1 MSTQE
6 GVKKNLCPGCG
17 GDLKEVYAE
26 AHYGRY
32 LLLDQCNSCGGIWF
46 DKWELYYLK
55 DNEADRFDPVDRE
68 RILAPLSF
76 RKGFG
81 LCPVC
86 KTDLEPFHDLNLPE
100 DANIERC
107 PGCNGLWLNRGEL
120 KRYHEHKIA
129 LKSRQKETP
138 LPLDLPPLLTLEDHN
153 KRLEELKNLGKA
165 LSTRVNPE
173 IPDTITLDGPEI
185 DRGELAKDLIFII
198 IQVLLKL
205 FLKI

>member
-6 GVKKNLCPGCG
+6 EPKKNLCPSCG

-26 AHYGRY
+26 ANYGRY

-55 DNEADRFDPVDRE
+55 DNEANRLDPVDRD
-68 RILAPLSF
+68 RLLAPLSS
-76 RKGFG
+76 RSGPG

-86 KTDLEPFHDLNLPE
+86 NIDLVPFYDPILPK
-100 DANIERC
+100 DGNIKRC
-107 PGCNGLWLNRGEL
+107 LGCSGLWLNRGEL

-153 KRLEELKNLGKA
+153 KRLEELKNLGNA

-198 IQVLLKL
+198 IQVLLRL